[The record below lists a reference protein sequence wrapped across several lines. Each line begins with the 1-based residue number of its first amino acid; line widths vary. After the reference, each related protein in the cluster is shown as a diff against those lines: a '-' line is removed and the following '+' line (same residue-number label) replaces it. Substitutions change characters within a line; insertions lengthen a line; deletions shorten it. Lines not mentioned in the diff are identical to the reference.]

1 MAKLTSVPPV
11 KFAQARGARI
21 AYQEFG
27 EGPPTMVAIP
37 PAAQNIE
44 MSWEWPPVRAMLE
57 RFGSFC
63 RYIHF
68 DKRGTGASDR
78 DAGVNAIDERVED
91 LRAVM
96 DAAEVDRAHLLV
108 VSEGGPMG
116 ILFAATYPER
126 VDSLVLIGSGPSL
139 VPPDMTEEEKA
150 GFRERNDRY
159 ASVWGTNDSPVV
171 DGFAPSLAGDTEY
184 RAWHQR
190 YERAAA
196 GQDSIRDLL
205 ELALTMDVRELLP
218 TLDVPTLV
226 IHRTGDRI
234 VPVAWGKEL
243 AETIPGARLFLQESE
258 DHFPYV
264 GDMEGWMVEVERF
277 VTGTVQPRP
286 AAAPHSRD
294 VHITTLGGFEVTV
307 GGEKVSTSA
316 WGSRLARQLLKRLVA
331 ARGRPVTRDELFE
344 MLWPDE
350 FDRSKLG
357 PRLSVQLSAVR
368 RVLGTGVVADRETVR
383 LDLDEIVTDLEAFF
397 VADDDAAIVGAYGG
411 EFLPEDRFDDWTIAM
426 RDETRS
432 RFVTAARTLT
442 GRHLA
447 GGSYRIAVRTARRLI
462 EIDRYDE
469 AAYRDL
475 VRALAAMGEDGEA
488 QRAHD
493 AWAEAM
499 GELGI
504 AVEPYDMIIP

>member
-1 MAKLTSVPPV
+1 MVDGNTIPPV
-11 KFAQARGARI
+11 RFAQARGARI

-44 MSWEWPPVRAMLE
+44 TSWEWPTVRAMLE

-96 DAAEVDRAHLLV
+96 DAAGVDHSHLLV

-139 VPPDMTEEEKA
+139 VRPNMSEDERA
-150 GFRERNDRY
+150 AFREGIDRY
-159 ASVWGTNDSPVV
+159 ASLWGTADSPVV
-171 DGFAPSLAGDTEY
+171 DGFAPSLAGDPEY

-196 GQDSIRDLL
+196 GQDSVRDLL
-205 ELALTMDVRELLP
+205 ELTMTMDVREILP

-234 VPVAWGKEL
+234 VPVEWGREL
-243 AETIPGARLFLQESE
+243 AEKIPGARLFLQESD

-286 AAAPHSRD
+286 TTAPRNTD
-294 VHITTLGGFEVTV
+294 VRITTMGRFDVTI
-307 GGEKVSTSA
+307 GGEPVPTSA

-344 MLWPDE
+344 LLWPDE

-383 LDLDEIVTDLEAFF
+383 LDLDEIETDLEAFF
-397 VADDDAAIVGAYGG
+397 AANDDAAIVGAYGG
-411 EFLPEDRFDDWTIAM
+411 EFLPENRFDDWTAAM
-426 RDETRS
+426 RDETRA
-432 RFVTAARTLT
+432 RFVTAARTLVR
-442 GRHLA
+442 RHLE
-447 GGSYRIAVRTARRLI
+447 GGSYRMAARTARRLI
-462 EIDRYDE
+462 EVDRYDE
-469 AAYRDL
+469 AAHRAL
-475 VRALAAMGEDGEA
+475 VRALAAMGETGEA
-488 QRAHD
+488 ERAYD
-493 AWAEAM
+493 AWAAAM
-499 GELGI
+499 AELDVEI
-504 AVEPYDMIIP
+504 DSYEVAVS